1 VMAEELNVVVAEVTF
16 RLLKGKTDLL
26 QRFQYQRA
34 MFEVLVESLRE
45 YHDVVDIREGEVPS
59 IVAEDGVHGS
69 LKVSGSVLQTKRH
82 ANIFPESVFGN
93 EGGEQSCSR
102 GQSELVVTF
111 VTVQCREEH
120 CAPD

>member
-1 VMAEELNVVVAEVTF
+1 MAEELNVVVAEMTF
-16 RLLKGKTDLL
+16 CLLKGKTNLL

-34 MFEVLVESLRE
+34 MFKVLVESLRE

-82 ANIFPESVFGN
+82 ANIFPESIFSDK
-93 EGGEQSCSR
+93 GGEQFCAR

-111 VTVQCREEH
+111 VTVQCQEEH
-120 CAPD
+120 RAPD